1 MISGFYPGSF
11 DPPTNGHI
19 DVLSRAMRF
28 LDRLVVGIGTNAD
41 KKTVFS
47 VAERQSMLNTC
58 LNPIAAQQA
67 CVLEIVEF
75 EGLAIEAAQ
84 NFEAPLIIRGL
95 RNGTDFDYESQ
106 MMAMNRAMSEN
117 IETICL
123 AASPEV
129 AQLSSTL
136 VRQVASMK
144 GDFSQFVPPEIH
156 SIILYKY
163 K

>member
-58 LNPIAAQQA
+58 LNLLLPSKLARLKLLNLKGWPLKQPKILRHRLSFAAFA
-67 CVLEIVEF
+67 M
-75 EGLAIEAAQ
+75 A
-84 NFEAPLIIRGL
+84 LILI
-95 RNGTDFDYESQ
+95 
-106 MMAMNRAMSEN
+106 MS
-117 IETICL
+117 
-123 AASPEV
+123 P
-129 AQLSSTL
+129 
-136 VRQVASMK
+136 K
-144 GDFSQFVPPEIH
+144 
-156 SIILYKY
+156 
-163 K
+163 